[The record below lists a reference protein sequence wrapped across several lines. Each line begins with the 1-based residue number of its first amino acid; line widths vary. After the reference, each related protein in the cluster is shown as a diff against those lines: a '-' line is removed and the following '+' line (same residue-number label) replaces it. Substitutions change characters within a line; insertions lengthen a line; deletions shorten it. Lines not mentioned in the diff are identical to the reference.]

1 MKIICL
7 LLLIF
12 VTNPVFAQDL
22 AQDLPQGAKV
32 KITDPELAGYS
43 EDLSWHRWTTKNFT
57 IMSISEEQ
65 GNWMF
70 KNIEDVNTW
79 CVNRWGINKFSFPV
93 ECRVF
98 CVPNK
103 ELFKKLFSSELSK
116 VEYRKNENIV
126 AVWLVLDD
134 KPEKNLPVY
143 LTQAILYELEVK
155 INNKISWALIKG
167 MSVLNEP
174 IADIKEKLLENKKF
188 INNDTPMFFSKAL
201 LEMTEDVYYEQTK
214 ENRNIFDCQSAA
226 FCLLLRKEFGEQKFL
241 KLLTEPTE
249 YEKFVEQTY
258 GFKDYNQLD
267 SSFKR
272 YMLDLANDIDKNKTP
287 DSYLLITPVKK

>member
-1 MKIICL
+1 
-7 LLLIF
+7 
-12 VTNPVFAQDL
+12 
-22 AQDLPQGAKV
+22 
-32 KITDPELAGYS
+32 
-43 EDLSWHRWTTKNFT
+43 
-57 IMSISEEQ
+57 
-65 GNWMF
+65 
-70 KNIEDVNTW
+70 
-79 CVNRWGINKFSFPV
+79 
-93 ECRVF
+93 
-98 CVPNK
+98 
-103 ELFKKLFSSELSK
+103 
-116 VEYRKNENIV
+116 
-126 AVWLVLDD
+126 
-134 KPEKNLPVY
+134 
-143 LTQAILYELEVK
+143 
-155 INNKISWALIKG
+155 
-167 MSVLNEP
+167 
-174 IADIKEKLLENKKF
+174 
-188 INNDTPMFFSKAL
+188 MFFSKAL